1 MALRLS
7 GRLAKNF
14 QRLLPTS
21 HYFRLKSSLPS
32 DWSGAAGKGGGAGGS
47 IREAGGSF
55 AKMELAREEQYFRKL
70 QKDQIK
76 MLHDHMEG
84 EIRERE
90 MIIREL
96 EKQIADKRKIIDD
109 LKQHK

>member
-21 HYFRLKSSLPS
+21 HHFRLKSSLPS
-32 DWSGAAGKGGGAGGS
+32 DWSGAAGK
-47 IREAGGSF
+47 
-55 AKMELAREEQYFRKL
+55 

-76 MLHDHMEG
+76 MLHDHTEG